1 MHISEGVLSAPVLLS
16 GAVATGLG
24 TLLGLRKLSAER
36 IPQVAL
42 LSAAFFVASLVHVP
56 LGPSSVHLILN
67 GLVGILLGWMTFPA
81 LLVGLFLQAILFQF
95 GGLTT
100 LGVNTFNMAFPGVVV
115 YYLFRP
121 WIRSNQKAL
130 TVVAAFLSG
139 ALAVLLAGIFVAL
152 ELSFTG
158 ESFVAAAKLILAA
171 HLPIM
176 LIEGVITVLLV
187 TFLKKV
193 RPEIFLE
200 EDKS

>member
-1 MHISEGVLSAPVLLS
+1 MHISEGVLSAPVLLA
-16 GAVATGLG
+16 GAVATGVG
-24 TLLGLRKLSAER
+24 TILGLRRLSAER

-121 WIRSNQKAL
+121 FIQGRR
-130 TVVAAFLSG
+130 TVLVTVAAFLSG
-139 ALAVLLAGIFVAL
+139 ALAVLMAGIFVAL

-158 ESFVAAAKLILAA
+158 ESFKAAAKLILAA

-187 TFLKKV
+187 SFLKKV

-200 EDKS
+200 EDRS

>member
-16 GAVATGLG
+16 GAAATALGVIIGL
-24 TLLGLRKLSAER
+24 KQLSAEK

-67 GLVGILLGWMTFPA
+67 GLIGMILGWLSFPA
-81 LLVGLFLQAILFQF
+81 LLVALFLQAVLFQF

-121 WIRSNQKAL
+121 WIKEKASL
-130 TVVAAFLSG
+130 ASSIGAFLAG
-139 ALAVLLAGIFVAL
+139 ALGVLLAGIFVAL

-158 ESFVAAAKLILAA
+158 ENFRAAAKLILMA

-176 LIEGVITVLLV
+176 IIEGIVTILV
-187 TFLKKV
+187 VGFLQKV
-193 RPEIFLE
+193 RPEILWKE
-200 EDKS
+200 ARE